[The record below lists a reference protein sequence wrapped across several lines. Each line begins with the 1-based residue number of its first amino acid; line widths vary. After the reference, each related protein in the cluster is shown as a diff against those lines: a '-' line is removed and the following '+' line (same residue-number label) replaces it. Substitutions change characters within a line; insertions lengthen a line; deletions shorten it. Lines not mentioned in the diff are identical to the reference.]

1 MVILEKTNI
10 EREECQHKFPIVHGH
25 CVVGGC
31 CECGISGKCIT
42 HKKIQIPSAGFLD
55 ASLFVSRSFNQ

>member
-25 CVVGGC
+25 CVVGGAVNVVFL
-31 CECGISGKCIT
+31 ESVLLI
-42 HKKIQIPSAGFLD
+42 KKFK
-55 ASLFVSRSFNQ
+55 SFQQAF